1 MHWGQFW
8 FGLGFWAFLSISA
21 VTGMITEYKKRQLEL
36 EPLRAAVE
44 RGQQLD
50 PAIIER
56 LMARSTPEDK
66 INPLHLKVG
75 GIICIAVGIGVATL
89 AWFVAQVAPPAFF
102 PMIGAGILTTCVGL
116 GLLVSTR
123 VVEVYNANQAAHGRN
138 A

>member
-102 PMIGAGILTTCVGL
+102 PMIGAGIMTACVGF

-123 VVEVYNANQAAHGRN
+123 VVEVYNANQAAHGRD

>member
-1 MHWGQFW
+1 MHWGHIAL
-8 FGLGFWAFLSISA
+8 GIGFWAFLTISA

-50 PAIIER
+50 PAVIER
-56 LMARSTPEDK
+56 LMAHNTPEDK
-66 INPLHLKVG
+66 INPLNLKVG
-75 GIICIAVGIGVATL
+75 GIICIAVGVGLAAL
-89 AWFVAQVAPPAFF
+89 AWFVAQVVPPAFF
-102 PMIGAGILTTCVGL
+102 PMIGAGIMTTCVGF

-123 VVEVYNANQAAHGRN
+123 VVEVYNANQAARGRD